1 MLKLNVNRWVHIVDI
16 TLIQFLTKV
25 LNRFTEAL
33 EMDNFPFPEEANDI
47 VDIRIITEPKNI
59 IVGDPGFLFS
69 CQILRQVCNRVAFYG
84 YGGPIPGESGC
95 RAGIYTCGVVNEI
108 GSKGRI
114 LILIVLQIP
123 GS

>member
-59 IVGDPGFLFS
+59 IVGDPGFLF
-69 CQILRQVCNRVAFYG
+69 CCNHIRTTF
-84 YGGPIPGESGC
+84 
-95 RAGIYTCGVVNEI
+95 
-108 GSKGRI
+108 
-114 LILIVLQIP
+114 
-123 GS
+123 